1 MWSELNI
8 HFKLFNLLSVSL
20 HNVGYS
26 RNSSCVLNYISTIGY
41 SLDDESGRFG
51 ALKSD
56 STHHF
61 FSNACTKSGS
71 LRFSGCWLILSVYI
85 LFLCKIAWST
95 VILLLPLFII
105 NYSET
110 LPRRTLKKSKS
121 CINRTLNKVIM

>member
-61 FSNACTKSGS
+61 LAMRVPSQGHYGFP
-71 LRFSGCWLILSVYI
+71 V
-85 LFLCKIAWST
+85 
-95 VILLLPLFII
+95 VD
-105 NYSET
+105 
-110 LPRRTLKKSKS
+110 
-121 CINRTLNKVIM
+121 